1 MQTREMGSTHFSTDD
16 LQDTLAARA
25 VRGGAVT
32 VVSQGLKFALSMVA
46 TIILA
51 RLLSPRDYGLIGM
64 VAVVTGFISMFK
76 DLGLSTAVVQRTQ
89 VSHDQVST
97 LFWINV
103 ALSTA
108 VLLLTVT
115 VAPAV
120 VWFYG
125 EPELFWITVLSSGGF
140 LLAGL
145 TVQHEALLR
154 RRMRFSAL
162 AVAEIAALVSSIVV
176 AITLAWHGAGY
187 WALVSGQLASAA
199 AYAASMWVACRWRP
213 GRPKRYAGVRPML
226 AFGGNLT
233 GFGVINYFARNL
245 DNALIGR
252 YWGSQQLGLYGK
264 AYQLLLLPID
274 QINAP
279 ITAVAVPVLSRLVDS
294 PDRYRH
300 AYLRILEKIAL
311 LTMPLAA
318 FMIAT
323 SDWLVWLVLGP
334 QWMGVSRIFALLGV
348 AAMVQPICGT
358 AGWLFSL
365 SGADERHAPL
375 GARWRNASS
384 SYRFVAGLPWGA
396 VGVATSYSLA
406 FVLVITPLLFSY
418 VCRRG
423 PVRVTDISRVTAPV
437 AIAALGAFVA
447 MLVFR
452 RWADPVHPLGGV
464 AVCLGLTLVITL
476 MLLAAQP
483 GGRRMLRDFGPSLA
497 LLMEHR
503 KTVRC

>member
-16 LQDTLAARA
+16 LQDTLAERA

-46 TIILA
+46 TILLA

-176 AITLAWHGAGY
+176 TITLAWHGAGY

-252 YWGSQQLGLYGK
+252 YWGSQQLGLYGR

-300 AYLRILEKIAL
+300 AYLRILEKVAL

-348 AAMVQPICGT
+348 AGMVQPICYT
-358 AGWLFSL
+358 AGWLFISQARTNDMLRWGLVGGTLIIL
-365 SGADERHAPL
+365 SI
-375 GARWRNASS
+375 
-384 SYRFVAGLPWGA
+384 VAGLPWGA

-437 AIAALGAFVA
+437 AIAALGAFVS
-447 MLVFR
+447 MIVFR

-483 GGRRMLRDFGPSLA
+483 GGRRTLRDFGPSLA

-503 KTVRC
+503 RTVRC